1 MVRGSGGRVRERE
14 KTRRDDVPQ
23 NNNDENIMAKKI
35 ASLVSPRVAA
45 NQWRKS
51 TAAAAN
57 QSGERG
63 LLYLQLGLVM
73 SPTSDLNHGPSPA
86 GCGAQ
91 KGDGRRV
98 YRYVDDIRRER
109 REKVESLGPLCP
121 PSLAASR
128 ISSSSVQCNGLH
140 DEPPP
145 RRLHAAPAHF
155 LPLTGCQYSNNDA
168 LDKIQTE
175 PRISQKASLG
185 QK

>member
-1 MVRGSGGRVRERE
+1 M
-14 KTRRDDVPQ
+14 PQ

-45 NQWRKS
+45 NQRRES

-91 KGDGRRV
+91 KADGRRV
-98 YRYVDDIRRER
+98 YRYVDDIRR
-109 REKVESLGPLCP
+109 
-121 PSLAASR
+121 
-128 ISSSSVQCNGLH
+128 
-140 DEPPP
+140 
-145 RRLHAAPAHF
+145 
-155 LPLTGCQYSNNDA
+155 
-168 LDKIQTE
+168 
-175 PRISQKASLG
+175 
-185 QK
+185 

>member
-1 MVRGSGGRVRERE
+1 MVRGSGGRARDRE

-45 NQWRKS
+45 NQRRES

-57 QSGERG
+57 QSGECG

-109 REKVESLGPLCP
+109 REKVESLGPLGP
-121 PSLAASR
+121 PSLAANR

-140 DEPPP
+140 DKPPP
-145 RRLHAAPAHF
+145 RRLHAARAHF

-168 LDKIQTE
+168 LDKIQTSPE
-175 PRISQKASLG
+175 FH
-185 QK
+185 